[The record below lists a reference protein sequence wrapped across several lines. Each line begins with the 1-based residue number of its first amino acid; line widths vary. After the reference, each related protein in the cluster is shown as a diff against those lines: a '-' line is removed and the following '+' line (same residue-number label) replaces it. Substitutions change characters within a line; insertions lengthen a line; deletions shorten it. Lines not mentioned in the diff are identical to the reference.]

1 MSTAGLVV
9 IGNEV
14 LSGKVEE
21 ENARFLI
28 RQLRDLGVMLMRVV
42 FIRDDVET
50 IARDVR
56 EMSAAFDHVFTSGG
70 VGSTHDDVTLHAI
83 AQAFGVELEDNAVL
97 VGMLE
102 AHYGE
107 RMNAA
112 VRRMGRLPQGAELVG
127 LEELRYPLVKVR
139 NVFVFPG
146 VPVFLRSKF
155 EVVKRLIEGTPFILH
170 QIYLNVGE
178 DRIAEPLT
186 EIDRA
191 FPGVEFGSYPR
202 FDDADHQV
210 KLTVEGRDPEQVAA
224 GLKALLG
231 RLDPAWV
238 VRVESPV

>member
-1 MSTAGLVV
+1 MTTAGLVV

-21 ENARFLI
+21 ENARYLI
-28 RQLRDLGVMLMRVV
+28 KELRELGVMLMRVV

-56 EMSAAFDHVFTSGG
+56 EMSASYSHVFTTGG
-70 VGSTHDDVTLHAI
+70 VGSTHDDVTMNAI
-83 AQAFGVELEDNAVL
+83 AKAFEVQLEDNTVL
-97 VGMLE
+97 FEMLQ
-102 AHYGE
+102 AHFGE
-107 RMNAA
+107 RINES
-112 VRRMGRLPQGAELVG
+112 VRRMGRLPAGAELVG

-146 VPVFLRSKF
+146 VPVFLRAKF
-155 EVVKRLIEGTPFILH
+155 EVVKRLIRSAPFVLR
-170 QIYLNVGE
+170 QVYLNVGE

-191 FPGVEFGSYPR
+191 FPEVEFGSYPR
-202 FDDADHQV
+202 FDDADHRV

-224 GLKALLG
+224 GFQALMKK
-231 RLDPAWV
+231 LDPSWV
-238 VRVESPV
+238 VRVD

>member
-28 RQLRDLGVMLMRVV
+28 RELRDLGVMLMRIV
-42 FIRDDVET
+42 FIRDDIDT

-56 EMSAAFDHVFTSGG
+56 EMSAAYSHVFTSGG
-70 VGSTHDDVTLHAI
+70 VGSTHDDVTMHAI
-83 AQAFGVELEDNAVL
+83 AQAFGVELEDNAEL
-97 VGMLE
+97 IAMLK
-102 AHYGE
+102 AHYGD
-107 RMNAA
+107 RANDA
-112 VRRMGRLPQGAELVG
+112 VLRMGRLPQGAELLG
-127 LEELRYPLVKVR
+127 KNELRYPLVRVR

-146 VPVFLRSKF
+146 VPMFLRSKF
-155 EVVKRLIEGTPFILH
+155 EVVKRLVRGRPFVLR
-170 QIYLNVGE
+170 QVFLNVGE

-191 FPGVEFGSYPR
+191 FPDVEFGSYPR
-202 FDDADHQV
+202 FDDADHRV

-224 GLKALLG
+224 GLAALIE

-238 VRVESPV
+238 VRVE